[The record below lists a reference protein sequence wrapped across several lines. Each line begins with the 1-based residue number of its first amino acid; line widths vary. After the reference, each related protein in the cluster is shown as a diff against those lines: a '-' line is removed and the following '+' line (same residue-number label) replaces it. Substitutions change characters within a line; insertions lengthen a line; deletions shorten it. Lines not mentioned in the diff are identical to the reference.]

1 MEASHPVRATAVP
14 GVTWAALK
22 ELMAKPV
29 FVLNGPN
36 LNMLGLREPA
46 VYGRESLADLE
57 KRAQARAKALG
68 LEIDFRQSNSEG
80 ELVGWIQE
88 ARQAAR
94 GIILNAG
101 AYSHTSIAILDAL
114 QAAELPVIEVHL
126 SNIFRREDYRQ
137 HSYVSL
143 AAKGLICG
151 LGPKGYELALEAMS
165 ELLAAAGRG

>member
-1 MEASHPVRATAVP
+1 
-14 GVTWAALK
+14 
-22 ELMAKPV
+22 MAKPV

-46 VYGRESLADLE
+46 VYGHESLADVE
-57 KRAQARAKALG
+57 KRAQARAKTVALAI
-68 LEIDFRQSNSEG
+68 EFRQSNSEG
-80 ELVGWIQE
+80 ELVSWIQE
-88 ARQAAR
+88 ARDAAS

-126 SNIFRREDYRQ
+126 SNLFRREDFRQ
-137 HSYVSL
+137 HSYVTL

-151 LGPKGYELALEAMS
+151 LGPKGYELALEAMA
-165 ELLAAAGRG
+165 ELLAAGNRG